1 MKETSFQKTALAVS
15 LLSVF
20 SFGVQ
25 ANPLVN
31 AEYSSTTLN
40 LNDAGQDV
48 VYKAPAAENTDSQ
61 TVSEYKYYALLLS
74 NGTGNTITA
83 KSLTFRSANQATNDP
98 NQTPGASS

>member
-25 ANPLVN
+25 ANPLVLEN
-31 AEYSSTTLN
+31 AKYPNTTLN
-40 LNDAGQDV
+40 TLNMNNAGQDV

-83 KSLTFRSANQATNDP
+83 KSLTFRSAGDK
-98 NQTPGASS
+98 